1 MKKTADNERRSYR
14 SRLINDPVTAAQKKK
29 MSTVKKAKTEKSD
42 PLISDSRI
50 DEIIGDPYLAKLA
63 GQKKTD

>member
-1 MKKTADNERRSYR
+1 VKKTADNERRGYR

-29 MSTVKKAKTEKSD
+29 MSAVKNAKTEKSD